1 MSDDYSGSEAED
13 EIFGLVQEYCAEGA
27 SVELGYALPMYFP
40 GVIEAAPDKTK
51 FWGRV
56 STQTVLSRK
65 VGFVA
70 DGIGGRDRN
79 KFEVTGLLF
88 VQLFCPRV
96 PGAYNQMK
104 DIGDEMVS
112 VLRGHRSPKS
122 LTFTNSRWTGL
133 PPEDPYFRINVISET
148 EFMQLD

>member
-1 MSDDYSGSEAED
+1 MSDNYSGAEAEA
-13 EIFGLVQEYCAEGA
+13 EIFDLIQEYCVDGA
-27 SVELGYALPMYFP
+27 SVELGYVLEMLFP

-79 KFEVTGLLF
+79 KYEVTGLLF

-104 DIGDEMVS
+104 DIADEMVS
-112 VLRGHRSPKS
+112 VFREHRSPKS
-122 LTFTNSRWTGL
+122 LTFKNSRWTGI
-133 PPEDPYFRINVISET
+133 PPEDAFFRINVISET